1 MSKKLKKTNQNEET
15 ELELALRI
23 TNSRFRS
30 QGISLYKE
38 FDTKMREAQE
48 EDGEIRKLHLW
59 EKAGPNAINVMF
71 QILKE
76 VRNLFNLN
84 QSPNYKQLSQFG
96 RINKIMEGRN

>member
-1 MSKKLKKTNQNEET
+1 MSKKLKKGNQNEDT
-15 ELELALRI
+15 ELEIAVKI

-38 FDTKMREAQE
+38 FDAKMREALE
-48 EDGEIRKLHLW
+48 EDGEIKKLHLW

-76 VRNLFNLN
+76 VRDLGLLIKR
-84 QSPNYKQLSQFG
+84 PKLKQFG
-96 RINKIMEGRN
+96 QFGKV

>member
-1 MSKKLKKTNQNEET
+1 MSKKLKKGNQNEDT
-15 ELELALRI
+15 ELEIAVKI

-38 FDTKMREAQE
+38 FDSKMREALE
-48 EDGEIRKLHLW
+48 EDGEIKKLHLW

-76 VRNLFNLN
+76 VRDLGFYFFIQLNYFNRCGI
-84 QSPNYKQLSQFG
+84 LSTLL
-96 RINKIMEGRN
+96 